1 MPVHWVRV
9 AIDLFKL
16 IEDNLPISGKRG
28 SILVGRST
36 FLDEMHSNVDWFV
49 CGKDGSSLK
58 VVTPV
63 IVKGGGG
70 GESLLAY
77 KEG

>member
-63 IVKGGGG
+63 IVKRGGGG
-70 GESLLAY
+70 SLLAY